1 MSIND
6 FANNLDDMA
15 NQAEQVLADIY
26 TMALSKLDAELNNRI
41 FNEHK
46 DSLDGKIGQYSTK
59 PTLIGAKSFRN
70 KGAASTFFE
79 GKKDEKPSQW
89 RTLKSGK
96 HAYLLEG
103 GYKELRGI
111 QGLPNNEINFQYT
124 GELLKTG
131 IVKKIGDNLF
141 QLVFANKL
149 SENKGRGFEKRRGKL
164 VFSPTKGETD
174 NVKKYIGVK
183 INEFIQGVMK

>member
-15 NQAEQVLADIY
+15 NQAEQALADIY

-131 IVKKIGDNLF
+131 IVKKIGADTF

-149 SENKGRGFEKRRGKL
+149 SENKGRGFENRRGKL
-164 VFSPTKGETD
+164 VFAPTKEETE
-174 NVKKYIGVK
+174 NVNKFIAVK
-183 INEFIQGVMK
+183 VNEFMREVLQ